1 MQVSA
6 EGYAESYTDGR
17 VMSSPHVNG
26 AARNV
31 PQWGSPSGRSVSDSL
46 GAPCV
51 TSAPLG
57 LFRLSP
63 THTISHAVEVCPHSH

>member
-26 AARNV
+26 AARNM
-31 PQWGSPSGRSVSDSL
+31 PIGVSSL
-46 GAPCV
+46 A
-51 TSAPLG
+51 LK
-57 LFRLSP
+57 RLCERFSSS
-63 THTISHAVEVCPHSH
+63 TRRVVAVREHTCTEWW